1 MMAMPSNDS
10 IDVESIKKDFPIFK
24 VKMAGKPLVYL
35 DSAATSQKPQQ
46 VIDSIVKYYSEYN
59 ANIHRGI
66 YEIAERATEEY
77 TNSKEKLAKL
87 IGAKGIENIVYVRNT
102 TEAINLVAIS
112 WGNAN
117 VNKGDHILIS
127 DMEHHS
133 NLVPWQLLERR
144 KGAVLDYV
152 KLDSNNKKL
161 DMESFKENLEKDP
174 KIVAITHA
182 SNVLGTINDVKY
194 ITREAKKHGA
204 VVLIDGA
211 QSAPHMPVDVGSIGC
226 DFFALSGHKMLG
238 PTGIGALYGTE
249 EILDSME
256 PLFGGGDMISAVTR
270 KTYSWN
276 SLPWK
281 FEAGTSNIE
290 GGIAFGAAIDYLN
303 NVGMERIH
311 RHEAELTKYALESLE
326 GIKNI
331 EVYGPTKE
339 DIAAKSGVI
348 SFGIK
353 GVHPH
358 DVAQIFN
365 SEGIAIRA
373 GHHCA
378 MPLVTEV
385 LSRGA
390 VSRMS
395 FYLYNSR
402 EDIDKAV
409 AAIGKVKKI
418 FKIKE

>member
-1 MMAMPSNDS
+1 MVEMASNYD
-10 IDVESIKKDFPIFK
+10 IDVENIKKDFPIFNI
-24 VKMAGKPLVYL
+24 KMNGKPLVYL
-35 DSAATSQKPQQ
+35 DSAATSQKPKQ

-87 IGAKGIENIVYVRNT
+87 INAKSIRNIVYVRNT
-102 TEAINLVAIS
+102 TEAINLVALS

-117 VNKGDHILIS
+117 IEKGDHILIS

-133 NLVPWQLLERR
+133 NLVPWQLLAKR
-144 KGAVLDYV
+144 KGAILDYI
-152 KLDSNNKKL
+152 KLDSNDEKL

-174 KIVAITHA
+174 KIVAVTQA

-194 ITREAKKHGA
+194 ITKEAKKHGS
-204 VVLIDGA
+204 VVLVDGA
-211 QSAPHMPVDVGSIGC
+211 QSAPHMPVDVQSIGC
-226 DFFALSGHKMLG
+226 DFFALSAHKMLG

-249 EILDSME
+249 EILNSMD
-256 PLFGGGDMISAVTR
+256 PLYGGGDMISTVTR
-270 KTYSWN
+270 HAHSWN

-303 NVGMERIH
+303 TIGMDKIR
-311 RHEAELTKYALESLE
+311 RHEEKLTKHALESLE
-326 GIKNI
+326 NVDNV
-331 EVYGPTKE
+331 EVYGPKKG
-339 DIAAKSGVI
+339 DIEIKSGVV

-365 SEGIAIRA
+365 NEGIAIRA

-385 LSRGA
+385 LRQGA

-395 FYLYNSR
+395 FYLYNNE
-402 EDIDKAV
+402 EDIDKAI
-409 AAIGKVKKI
+409 AAIDTVKKI
-418 FKIKE
+418 FKLQ